1 MTSGSPGVGKINEFL
16 YRIAENRIKFGLIL
30 VTFVTAYL
38 LKFNLLLIFF
48 LNRIAIRNSDKVV
61 LICCVNEEVYVI
73 NILR

>member
-1 MTSGSPGVGKINEFL
+1 MTSGSPGVGKINDFL